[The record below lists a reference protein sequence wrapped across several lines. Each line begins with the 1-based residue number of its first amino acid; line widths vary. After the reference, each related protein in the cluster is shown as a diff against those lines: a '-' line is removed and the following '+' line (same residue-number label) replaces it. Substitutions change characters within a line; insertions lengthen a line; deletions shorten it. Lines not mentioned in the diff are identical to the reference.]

1 MRTAEEKFAELE
13 EKIRAMPAMTPEERF
28 EQAVSLA
35 FGFAWRSDD
44 DDIAIARKRRI
55 VRDACFVKW
64 PDGRIPDKDVTP

>member
-1 MRTAEEKFAELE
+1 MKTAEEKFRELE
-13 EKIRAMPAMTPEERF
+13 EQMRAMPAMTPEQRF

-35 FGFAWRSDD
+35 FGFAWKRGDTD
-44 DDIAIARKRRI
+44 EEIIRKKRI